1 MASREKWSAA
11 AREVV
16 GQEVR
21 DALPMTRS
29 KPGAV
34 LYTVLGVLAFAA
46 VVFPYEFGLLPGP
59 QLLVFFVGA
68 FAMTLIWQL
77 GKVPVFAVLTP
88 TGLVAVS
95 GSRWSARPMAP
106 VLGPIDPAT
115 VSGPTG
121 LLNDSY
127 VIAGARHLVG
137 WQVKGRFAQMLAAAR
152 SEHAPS

>member
-1 MASREKWSAA
+1 
-11 AREVV
+11 V
-16 GQEVR
+16 GEEVR

-68 FAMTLIWQL
+68 LAMTLIWQL

-88 TGLVAVS
+88 TGLVVVS
-95 GSRWSARPMAP
+95 SLRWRLKPTAP
-106 VLGPIDPAT
+106 VLGPLDPAA

-121 LLNDSY
+121 LLNNSY
-127 VIAGARHLVG
+127 DIAGARHLVG
-137 WQVKGRFAQMLAAAR
+137 WQVRGRFEQMLAAAR